1 MATKKIA
8 PKKAAPVKKAVA
20 AKKAAPAKAV
30 AKAAPVKKVA
40 PSKTATKAAPAKAVA
55 KAAPVKK
62 AAPAKTATKA
72 APAKAVAKAAPVKK
86 AAPAKTATKAAPAKA
101 VAKAAPVKKAAPA
114 KTATKAAPTK
124 ATPAKGTVKAAT
136 APTKANEP
144 VKPVEKY
151 VPPVKAAPKVPTAPV
166 KPVRK
171 TEEPIKE
178 IKVPKITAKGSVP
191 YQPGY
196 VPMEKRK
203 EVEKSTE
210 TLIRYTDAELLE
222 FKEVVLKKLEELK
235 NQVAYYKDQMR
246 HTGAFGGD
254 IDDAR
259 YMTMEDGTVSMEREL
274 LASKVS
280 QNIGVIQKLEFA
292 LMRIENKT
300 YGICR
305 VTGMKIPKE
314 RLLSVPH
321 TTTTVEGKGSEK
333 K

>member
-40 PSKTATKAAPAKAVA
+40 P
-55 KAAPVKK
+55 
-62 AAPAKTATKA
+62 AKTATKA

-86 AAPAKTATKAAPAKA
+86 VAPAKTATKAAP
-101 VAKAAPVKKAAPA
+101 
-114 KTATKAAPTK
+114 TKVAPTK

>member
-30 AKAAPVKKVA
+30 AKAAPVKK
-40 PSKTATKAAPAKAVA
+40 AA
-55 KAAPVKK
+55 
-62 AAPAKTATKA
+62 
-72 APAKAVAKAAPVKK
+72 
-86 AAPAKTATKAAPAKA
+86 
-101 VAKAAPVKKAAPA
+101 
-114 KTATKAAPTK
+114 
-124 ATPAKGTVKAAT
+124 PAKGTVKTAT